1 MLTTKDLENIGEYL
15 KNIFVT
21 KDEFKT
27 EFEALDEK
35 MDRLQTSVDGI
46 AKQFQTNNQETIV
59 QKHKVSR
66 LEAWVI
72 KAAAK
77 IGLDYNP

>member
-15 KNIFVT
+15 KDIFVT
-21 KDEFKT
+21 KDEFK
-27 EFEALDEK
+27 AIDGK

-46 AKQFQTNNQETIV
+46 AK
-59 QKHKVSR
+59 
-66 LEAWVI
+66 
-72 KAAAK
+72 